1 MRLFSSLTLAALI
14 LAGLMPI
21 ALRAD
26 YLKNTD
32 FKEGFQLWRGD
43 GQAAFLN
50 PDGTEG
56 SEGDPG
62 VIPVIK
68 ITLAKGHTHAVFQE
82 FDAKDAPG
90 SLHVKVEVYASA
102 DFKRSNRA
110 SDYDSDD
117 YMPNTDFMVR
127 LMPDFY
133 QQISDLKPGQ
143 WVTVKYL
150 WPSPTPSD
158 RRSIYFIVPPGDG
171 TVYIRNPSVSSTGD

>member
-1 MRLFSSLTLAALI
+1 MRSLSPLTLAVLI
-14 LAGLMPI
+14 LTGLMTVV
-21 ALRAD
+21 LHAD

-82 FDAKDAPG
+82 FDAKDAP
-90 SLHVKVEVYASA
+90 SKLHVKVEVYASA

-110 SDYDSDD
+110 SDYNTDD
-117 YMPNTDFMVR
+117 FMPNTDFAVR
-127 LMPDFY
+127 LMPDYY
-133 QQISDLKPGQ
+133 QQSSDLKPGQ
-143 WVTVKYL
+143 WVTVKYT
-150 WPSPTPSD
+150 WMSPTPAD
-158 RRSIYFIVPPGDG
+158 QRAVYFIVPPGDG
-171 TVYIRNPSVSSTGD
+171 TVYIRNPSVSSTGG